1 MKNCLVTGGCG
12 FIGTNFIH
20 YLFRHSAF
28 KGRVVNLDKLSYAGT
43 RQNLAAIERAHP
55 DRYRFAQLDIC
66 DGAAVERLLAEEC
79 VDTIFHLAAES
90 HVDRSIDSSTPFIE
104 TNIAGTHALL
114 EASRRYLAQSP
125 PEHPFRFVHV
135 STDEVFGALGPE
147 GMFTEDSPYQ
157 PNSPYAASK
166 AGADLL
172 VRAWGR
178 TYGLPVLIT
187 NCSNNYGPY
196 QFPEKLIPVVI
207 ISALRRQ
214 PVPVYGKG
222 TNVRDWLY
230 VEDHASALYAIAT
243 RAEPGTRYNIGGNCE
258 RPNIELVTALLQ
270 ILNEKLDDGFDHTSL
285 IEFVQDRPG
294 HDLRY
299 AVDAQRLER
308 DLGWTPATCIEEGL
322 RATVEWYLEHRAW
335 WENLLGDGG
344 GALQRRGQADTSKT
358 AQGGEEGAAH
368 RIAGAGGS
376 GPRGV
381 LGAGVVP
388 SITRQQA

>member
-20 YLFRHSAF
+20 HLFRHDAF
-28 KGRVVNLDKLSYAGT
+28 TGRVVNLDKLSYAGT
-43 RQNLAAIERAHP
+43 RQNLAAVERACA
-55 DRYRFAQLDIC
+55 DRYRFVQMDIC
-66 DGAAVERLLAEEC
+66 DGPAVEQLLASEQI
-79 VDTIFHLAAES
+79 DTIIHMAAES
-90 HVDRSIDSSTPFIE
+90 HVDRSIDSSKPFID
-104 TNIAGTHALL
+104 TNLGGTHALL
-114 EASRRYLAQSP
+114 EASRRYLAKSP
-125 PEHPFRFVHV
+125 PEHPFRFVHI

-147 GMFTEDSPYQ
+147 GIFTEDSPYQ

-196 QFPEKLIPVVI
+196 QFPEKLMPVVI

-214 PVPVYGKG
+214 RVPIYGQG

-230 VEDHASALYAIAT
+230 VDDHASALYTIAT
-243 RAEPGTRYNIGGNCE
+243 RAEPGARYNIGGDCE
-258 RPNIELVTALLQ
+258 RQNIELVTALLQ
-270 ILNEKLDDGFDHTSL
+270 ILNEKIGDGFDHTSL
-285 IEFVQDRPG
+285 IQFVKDRPG

-299 AVDAQRLER
+299 AVDARRLEH
-308 DLGWTPATCIEEGL
+308 DLGWKPATALEDGL
-322 RATVEWYLEHRAW
+322 RATVDWYLANRSW
-335 WENLLGDGG
+335 WEDILNDGG
-344 GALQRRGQADTSKT
+344 GALQRHGQVQAAPDP
-358 AQGGEEGAAH
+358 QGGEEGAAH
-368 RIAGAGGS
+368 RIAGAGGNS
-376 GPRGV
+376 PRGV